1 MGKEIDEAIADA
13 LAVEEVEKAQLEEML
28 KKGIEEADEKARE
41 DFKDILREHLNSH
54 MPGVKVEVDLD
65 EYVALKQKETDLD
78 RILTPIMKH
87 LKLSYGGDYL
97 IIDSDSIEIARTI
110 KALYPNEYDN
120 IYKSLLKDEEAEG

>member
-65 EYVALKQKETDLD
+65 EYIALKQKETDFD

-87 LKLSYGGDYL
+87 LRLSYNEEYL
-97 IIDSDSIEIARTI
+97 TMDSETLEIVQTLR
-110 KALYPNEYDN
+110 ALYPNEYDN
-120 IYKSLLKDEEAEG
+120 IYKSLLKDKEAED